1 LRLLR
6 LLVDE
11 KLSAGLPW
19 PALRLGGFLGND
31 TEGGADYEQAVG
43 DVVTGPWAN
52 SLRWASTRRGP
63 DFQGERLVLGCGTFE
78 RRDFTVRLPP
88 ASAGGVE
95 LAVELSTSCPGVMNF
110 PHDPRMA
117 VSGEG
122 QTTIPREAAS
132 DQDMHVL
139 ATGRHAPRILV
150 VDDHATIAGLMSQLL
165 SQRGY
170 EVVTAADAEQAA
182 AEVRRQAPD
191 LILSDVKMPGKS
203 GYELCRE
210 LKADPATRL
219 IPFVLIT
226 GLSDSVDKVRGI
238 EAGAD
243 DFLNKPVL
251 AEELT
256 ARVKSLLRVKEFT
269 DELETADS
277 VLCTLGL
284 AVESRDPYTEGH
296 CERLAARAADLGRHL
311 GLDTDSIVA
320 LRRGGY
326 LHDLGKIAVP
336 DAILK
341 KGTDLT
347 LQEWEIMKV
356 HPVTGE
362 NICKPLKSLR
372 LVLPIIRHHH
382 EHADGS
388 GYPDGLRSGEIP
400 LLSRVLQV
408 VDVYDALRTARPY
421 KLALGHDEAAQTMRE
436 EARQGL
442 WDAELVNEF
451 FSMLVEKRSVA

>member
-1 LRLLR
+1 MSSSHDSRPVVSHEGRATSKPEARFEQNMVSL
-6 LLVDE
+6 
-11 KLSAGLPW
+11 W
-19 PALRLGGFLGND
+19 PA
-31 TEGGADYEQAVG
+31 
-43 DVVTGPWAN
+43 
-52 SLRWASTRRGP
+52 RR
-63 DFQGERLVLGCGTFE
+63 
-78 RRDFTVRLPP
+78 P
-88 ASAGGVE
+88 A
-95 LAVELSTSCPGVMNF
+95 
-110 PHDPRMA
+110 
-117 VSGEG
+117 
-122 QTTIPREAAS
+122 
-132 DQDMHVL
+132 
-139 ATGRHAPRILV
+139 RILV
-150 VDDHATIAGLMSQLL
+150 VDDQPSIAGLMSQLL
-165 SQRGY
+165 AMRGY
-170 EVVTAADAEQAA
+170 DVITASNAEQAE
-182 AEVRRQAPD
+182 AEVRQQLPD
-191 LILSDVKMPGKS
+191 LILSDVMMPGKS
-203 GYELCRE
+203 GYDWCRG
-210 LKADPATRL
+210 LKENPATRL

-226 GLSDSVDKVRGI
+226 GLSDSSDKVHGI

-251 AEELT
+251 AEELI
-256 ARVKSLLRVKEFT
+256 ARVKSLLRLKEFT

-284 AVESRDPYTEGH
+284 IVEGRDPYTEGH
-296 CERLAARAADLGRHL
+296 CERLSVRAADLGRHL
-311 GLDTDSIVA
+311 GLDEDSIVA

-347 LQEWEIMKV
+347 LQEWEIMKL

-388 GYPDGLRSGEIP
+388 GYPDGLRAGEIP
-400 LLSRVLQV
+400 LLPRVLQV

-421 KLALGHDEAAQTMRE
+421 KPALAHDHAAQTMRE

-442 WDAELVNEF
+442 WDAELVDEF
-451 FSMLVEKRSVA
+451 FSMLVEQRSVA

>member
-1 LRLLR
+1 M
-6 LLVDE
+6 
-11 KLSAGLPW
+11 S
-19 PALRLGGFLGND
+19 
-31 TEGGADYEQAVG
+31 
-43 DVVTGPWAN
+43 
-52 SLRWASTRRGP
+52 
-63 DFQGERLVLGCGTFE
+63 
-78 RRDFTVRLPP
+78 
-88 ASAGGVE
+88 
-95 LAVELSTSCPGVMNF
+95 F
-110 PHDPRMA
+110 PHDSRPA
-117 VSGEG
+117 VSGEVG
-122 QTTIPREAAS
+122 TTFQPEAAS

-139 ATGRHAPRILV
+139 LTRRQAPRILV
-150 VDDHATIAGLMSQLL
+150 VDDHPTIAGLMSQLL
-165 SQRGY
+165 GQRGY
-170 EVVTAADAEQAA
+170 DVVTAANAEQAE

-203 GYELCRE
+203 GYEFCRE
-210 LKADPATRL
+210 LKSDPATRL

-226 GLSDSVDKVRGI
+226 GLSDSADKLQGI

-284 AVESRDPYTEGH
+284 IVEGRDPYTEGH

-311 GLDTDSIVA
+311 GLDEDSIVA
-320 LRRGGY
+320 LRRGGF

-336 DAILK
+336 DEILK
-341 KGTDLT
+341 KGSDLT
-347 LQEWEIMKV
+347 LPEWAIMKL
-356 HPVTGE
+356 HPLTGE

-388 GYPDGLRSGEIP
+388 GYPDGLRAGEIP
-400 LLSRVLQV
+400 LLPRVLQV

-421 KLALGHDEAAQTMRE
+421 KPALGHEQAAVTMLAEAQS
-436 EARQGL
+436 GL
-442 WDAELVNEF
+442 WDAELVAEF
-451 FSMLVEKRSVA
+451 FAMLDKRSQVA